1 MDTFQNLLRARS
13 IQTEISRS
21 KKGESGCEGILMNFD
36 SFLGNGEPEK
46 FPHRA
51 MGQSEML
58 GFNLVGL
65 CMGSGMGG
73 KLELGQ
79 LRIYYS
85 R

>member
-1 MDTFQNLLRARS
+1 
-13 IQTEISRS
+13 
-21 KKGESGCEGILMNFD
+21 MNFD

>member
-1 MDTFQNLLRARS
+1 
-13 IQTEISRS
+13 
-21 KKGESGCEGILMNFD
+21 MNFD

-46 FPHRA
+46 HRA

-79 LRIYYS
+79 LRSYYS